1 MIEPLQIVEKTEPWR
16 WDWVV
21 DRLCQDRTLCT
32 RLGLSI
38 EWEDSR
44 TPVLRASDK
53 VGHIQFSDPE
63 GERRL
68 NIAITPKVVGS
79 VSGMLRAALSTKPK
93 QAGVTESRVAQDT
106 DHPSAWL
113 ASVYVH
119 ELERFLTLIRPRG
132 EEIEEELSGRLRG
145 RPLVDEYLKHNYVSR
160 RHVVP
165 CRYVEWTMD
174 NLPNRILRYA
184 AFRSRQVL
192 SQIPVPLAAE
202 LGMLRRC
209 DAALAAVE
217 LVRVRQGDLER
228 VRSLLRGSFRRYRDI
243 VHLARLIISV
253 IDPFAF
259 EAEDLEDL
267 PLVSAFNRGTSE
279 DGVVTWDLVD
289 MPDLFEEYVRLIT
302 RGQTKTRT
310 HFPIQA
316 RGTGPHMPTT
326 LNLDRAP
333 IQAGGGKLVIDA
345 KYKLV
350 GQGQVSSPCFDHGS
364 STVYLSEYQ
373 GYDVARRVE
382 AGPGEQEPTQDRYG
396 RVSNAD
402 LYQVIAY
409 ATHEEIRASTAALVY
424 PATGPEIGSGFP
436 HYTGLGHCRC
446 MLESGQGIPIYVLS
460 ARIDEAGIR
469 DEIAGKGALQAIR
482 VILNPSHSADK
493 D

>member
-1 MIEPLQIVEKTEPWR
+1 MIELLPIVEQTEPWR

-21 DRLCQDRTLCT
+21 DRLCRDRPLCT

-53 VGHIQFSDPE
+53 VGHIQFSHPAS
-63 GERRL
+63 GERL
-68 NIAITPKVVGS
+68 NVAITPKVPGS
-79 VSGMLRAALSTKPK
+79 VTGMLQAVLWMDRAQVL
-93 QAGVTESRVAQDT
+93 GTELRLAKDT

-145 RPLVDEYLKHNYVSR
+145 RPLVDEYLKRNYVSR

-228 VRSLLRGSFRRYRDI
+228 VRSLLRGSFRRYQDI

-267 PLVSAFNRGTSE
+267 PLVHAFDRGTSE
-279 DGVVTWDLVD
+279 DGVVKWDLVD
-289 MPDLFEEYVRLIT
+289 MPTLFEEYVRVIT
-302 RGQTKTRT
+302 RGQTRTRT
-310 HFPIQA
+310 QLPIQA
-316 RGTGPHMPTT
+316 HGIGPHATT
-326 LNLDRAP
+326 TMNLDRAP

-350 GQGQVSSPCFDHGS
+350 GQGHASAPCFDQGTR
-364 STVYLSEYQ
+364 TVYLSEYQ
-373 GYDVARRVE
+373 GYDLARRVE

-396 RVSNAD
+396 RVSNVD

-424 PATGPEIGSGFP
+424 PATGPEIASGVP

-446 MLESGQGIPIYVLS
+446 ILEGGQGIPVHVLS
-460 ARIDEAGIR
+460 ARIDEEGIH